1 MRFGARQQIAEEVFR
16 TIQLDSKKNISYI
29 YKDCLR
35 FLLNKFG
42 DLSYFDGKGD
52 AIKIKCYHANAERA
66 VGIIFKEST
75 IVLPVLSIAENS
87 TKATEDRRRYDSI
100 LVNESYWHPKY
111 QRAIRVVSLPPRPI
125 TISYSLN
132 IWSYYKNDLD
142 QVREMIF
149 SMFNP
154 DLNVTIGENFYTKIF
169 IDSEEDSSE
178 LKVQD
183 QEDRLL
189 QKTINLTLE
198 TAVPSPKFLYTST
211 GKIEKIKFE
220 LDTVTGVVTPETLS
234 QINAYLDTEIAEG
247 DVNFGIGTGGVP
259 SAPIDHTHEQYVTPE
274 ELQSMTWLTN

>member
-1 MRFGARQQIAEEVFR
+1 MRFGARQQVAEEIFQKM
-16 TIQLDSKKNISYI
+16 QLDSKKSISYI

-42 DLSYFDGKGD
+42 NMSYYDGKGD
-52 AIKIKCYHANAERA
+52 AIKIKCYHANPERA

-75 IVLPVLSIAENS
+75 IVLPVVTVSENS
-87 TKATEDRRRYDSI
+87 TKSNEEKRRYESV

-111 QRAIRVVSLPPRPI
+111 QRAVRIVSLPPRPI

-132 IWSYYKNDLD
+132 IWSFYKNDLD

-169 IDSEEDSSE
+169 IESEDDASE

-198 TAVPSPKFLYTST
+198 TAVPAPKFLYTST
-211 GKIEKIKFE
+211 GKIEKVKFE
-220 LDTVTGVVTPETLS
+220 IDTATGVITPESLA
-234 QINAYLDTEIAEG
+234 QLDALVQADITEIEITLG
-247 DVNFGIGTGGVP
+247 QGKPTTG
-259 SAPIDHTHEQYVTPE
+259 APIDHTHEEYVTPE